1 MTRMNRQWR
10 LARRPTGDIQD
21 GDLELVTVPVPALEE
36 GQVLVRNVYL
46 SLDPTNLFLMSVMDQ
61 FMPLVQIGEVM
72 RGGTVGVV
80 EESRDPNVAVGARVV
95 PWLGGWQDYAVVPGG
110 ICNQIPPGFPM
121 SAILSSMGLTGV
133 TGYFGLLDIGQ
144 PKAGETLVVSAA
156 AGAVGS
162 IVGQIGKIKGCRVI
176 GIAGSDEKCRWIVD
190 DLGFDAAINYK
201 KEDVGAALDKH
212 CPNGIDINFENV
224 GGEIMDAVMARM
236 NNFGRMALCGMIS
249 QYNATGPM
257 AGPKSFTTILMRR
270 LTVRGFIVS
279 DYMDRWGEAVAQIGL
294 WVSEGK
300 IKYKVHIEPGLEHA
314 PQTVKRLFTGEHDG
328 KLLVEISPPPPGG

>member
-1 MTRMNRQWR
+1 
-10 LARRPTGDIQD
+10 
-21 GDLELVTVPVPALEE
+21 
-36 GQVLVRNVYL
+36 
-46 SLDPTNLFLMSVMDQ
+46 
-61 FMPLVQIGEVM
+61 
-72 RGGTVGVV
+72 
-80 EESRDPNVAVGARVV
+80 
-95 PWLGGWQDYAVVPGG
+95 
-110 ICNQIPPGFPM
+110 
-121 SAILSSMGLTGV
+121 
-133 TGYFGLLDIGQ
+133 
-144 PKAGETLVVSAA
+144 
-156 AGAVGS
+156 
-162 IVGQIGKIKGCRVI
+162 VGQIAKIKGCRVV
-176 GIAGSDEKCRWIVD
+176 GIAGSDEKCRWIVEE
-190 DLGFDAAINYK
+190 LGFDAAINYK
-201 KEDVGAALDKH
+201 KEDVGAALDRH

-279 DYMDRWGEAVAQIGL
+279 DYMGRWGEAVAQIGM

-328 KLLVEISPPPPGG
+328 KLLVEVSPPPLGG

>member
-10 LARRPTGDIQD
+10 LARRPVGDIQE
-21 GDLELVTVPVPALEE
+21 GDLELVTAPVPALDE

-46 SLDPTNLFLMSVMDQ
+46 SLDPTNRIWMSDMDQ
-61 FMPLVQIGEVM
+61 YMPPVQIGEVM

-80 EESRDPNVAVGARVV
+80 EESRDPSLPVGTAVV
-95 PWLGGWQDYAVVPGG
+95 PWPGGWQDFAVTAGAACTPVPE
-110 ICNQIPPGFPM
+110 GFPL

-133 TGYFGLLDIGQ
+133 TGYFGLLDIGKPQ
-144 PKAGETLVVSAA
+144 PGETLVVSAA

-176 GIAGSDEKCRWIVD
+176 GIAGADDKCRWITE
-190 DLGFDAAINYK
+190 DLGFDGAINYK
-201 KEDVGAALDKH
+201 KEDVGAALDRL
-212 CPNGIDINFENV
+212 CPKGVDINFENV
-224 GGEIMDAVMARM
+224 GGPIMDAVMARM

-249 QYNATGPM
+249 TYNAEGPVP
-257 AGPKSFTTILMRR
+257 GPASFPAILMRR
-270 LTVRGFIVS
+270 LTVQGFIVS
-279 DYMDRWGEAVAQIGL
+279 DYIARWGEAVAQIGA

-314 PQTVKRLFTGEHDG
+314 PQTVKRLFSGEHDG
-328 KLLVEISPPPPGG
+328 KLLVEVSTPPPGR